1 MNAVLLILD
10 KFLFHCHDGAVTY
23 WTERWHQIHAWERSP
38 FNVQVTTNCSTV
50 PLCMPVQITPY
61 SRWHGRHFPY
71 FGPIC
76 TAFQDVGK
84 SWDQWKP
91 VIWHE
96 GPIKHFEK
104 ALFTILMTYSH
115 ETRIFTKT
123 RSKINLKTSVCQGC
137 GDSRSISLFAIT
149 LEDQCISLLAV

>member
-1 MNAVLLILD
+1 MPS
-10 KFLFHCHDGAVTY
+10 
-23 WTERWHQIHAWERSP
+23 WERSP

-76 TAFQDVGK
+76 TAFQDMGK

-104 ALFTILMTYSH
+104 ALFTILMTYRH
-115 ETRIFTKT
+115 ETRIFTKNEKQEKFENLCVSGMW
-123 RSKINLKTSVCQGC
+123 RFKINFSVCYHPGRPMYKPAC
-137 GDSRSISLFAIT
+137 SLVLSPIIDFCVFERT
-149 LEDQCISLLAV
+149 S